1 MEEIVRRDRKFRDGR
16 FLMICRCIRPM
27 LIATLFIVTA
37 IAILSSALV
46 NAQGLSPASK
56 PASAKTAAP
65 LRTPDGH
72 PDLQGMWIN
81 SSVIPLERPASLKGK
96 EFYTKEEAA
105 ANAKQVLGISSWERL
120 GSQADVHYNMAQ
132 FGQDL
137 SQEKV
142 ATTLRTSMII
152 GPEGRIP
159 PLTPEAQKR
168 NAERNARNRGHQF
181 DSAENRPLQER
192 CIVFSSEG
200 PPMMPAA
207 YNNNLQIVQ
216 GRGQVAIVQE
226 LIHSA
231 RIIPTSDGP
240 TGSPHLPPGI
250 RQWLGDS
257 RGHWEG
263 ETLVVDTTNFTD
275 KTAFRGSTEN
285 LHLVERFARV
295 DRDTLLYEFTAD
307 DPATWV
313 RPWTAQLLLTS
324 IEGPIFEYACHEGNL
339 GMANT
344 LSAARAAEKAAEEA
358 AAKKA
363 SKN

>member
-1 MEEIVRRDRKFRDGR
+1 
-16 FLMICRCIRPM
+16 MIHRWFAIPI
-27 LIATLFIVTA
+27 LPALGLTALAVTA
-37 IAILSSALV
+37 FLTPAPANGQGPSA
-46 NAQGLSPASK
+46 AAK
-56 PASAKTAAP
+56 PASANPAAP
-65 LRTPDGH
+65 LKTPDGH
-72 PDLQGMWIN
+72 PDLQGIWIN

-152 GPEGRIP
+152 GPDGRIP

-192 CIVFSSEG
+192 CIVFSTEG
-200 PPMMPAA
+200 PPMLPSA

-216 GRGQVAIVQE
+216 GRGQVAILQE

-231 RIIPTSDGP
+231 RIIPTD
-240 TGSPHLPPGI
+240 GSPHLPPGI

-257 RGHWEG
+257 RGHWER

-275 KTAFRGSTEN
+275 KTAFRGSTGN
-285 LHLVERFARV
+285 LHLVERFTRV

-363 SKN
+363 SK